1 MAASKFYKDYALKTN
16 DQKQYLE
23 SYEDRVAIVSLYLGR
38 GDVSKAKQFASMIVN
53 KTTNQ
58 RHQPF
63 KCGKKQKRRNGVL
76 FLVRDGR

>member
-1 MAASKFYKDYALKTN
+1 MIK
-16 DQKQYLE
+16 KQYLE

-38 GDVSKAKQFASMIVN
+38 GDVSKARQFASMIVKQN
-53 KTTNQ
+53 Y
-58 RHQPF
+58 QPATPTFF